1 VLLVPQKNT
10 RFHNHYPMFN
20 QILEQHSTKL
30 NRSLMRVYG
39 IGLLFCPV
47 STCMFVARMLAEIC
61 IIVDSCCSDDGG
73 FIY

>member
-20 QILEQHSTKL
+20 QIREQHSAKL
-30 NRSLMRVYG
+30 NRSLMQTSR
-39 IGLLFCPV
+39 LLFCPV